1 VAGAPLVPGERAA
14 EHLREEAG
22 GAEVREV
29 ALGLEELDGGAA
41 AEVGLEVGGDG
52 GRDGDVAGGLHH
64 HAGGAHHAQ
73 HAAEVRVE
81 HGAADVERDVRPH
94 VEERAAELLHRR
106 GHVRAHRQ
114 RGVPGRPRR
123 VVGRHR
129 VEHLLDLRQLEPA
142 VVVVVVQEPVPGIL
156 KQTQIA
162 SRGWVDRI
170 GMDGWIRSASY
181 SYAYGG
187 IPGRRADEYELGEEL
202 GAADGGED
210 ADHGGDGVADE
221 GAARDAERVED
232 GEEVVD
238 VRV

>member
-64 HAGGAHHAQ
+64 HAGGPHHAQ
-73 HAAEVRVE
+73 HAAEVGVE
-81 HGAADVERDVRPH
+81 HGAAHVEGDVRPH
-94 VEERAAELLHRR
+94 VEQGAAELLHRR
-106 GHVRAHRQ
+106 RHVRAHRQ

-142 VVVVVVQEPVPGIL
+142 VVVVVVQEPAVQCSARAGIH
-156 KQTQIA
+156 QINL
-162 SRGWVDRI
+162 SRGWA
-170 GMDGWIRSASY
+170 GW
-181 SYAYGG
+181 
-187 IPGRRADEYELGEEL
+187 
-202 GAADGGED
+202 
-210 ADHGGDGVADE
+210 
-221 GAARDAERVED
+221 
-232 GEEVVD
+232 
-238 VRV
+238 